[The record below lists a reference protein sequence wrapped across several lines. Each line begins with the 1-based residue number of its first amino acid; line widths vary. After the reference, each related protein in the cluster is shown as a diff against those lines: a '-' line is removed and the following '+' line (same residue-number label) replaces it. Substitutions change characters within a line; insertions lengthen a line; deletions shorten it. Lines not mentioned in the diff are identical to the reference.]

1 MQVSETFREDEFRF
15 EVEQRKGWQGL
26 AFCLSLRSDQTT
38 EMTLQDLTKVFL
50 SRFDFFSLR
59 FALSDRVV

>member
-1 MQVSETFREDEFRF
+1 MQVAETFREDEFRF
-15 EVEQRKGWQGL
+15 EVEHRKGWQGL
-26 AFCLSLRSDQTT
+26 ASYLSPRSNQTM